1 MRIAERRAF
10 RGPHRGSPQVR
21 FDELSRPII
30 DPLELR
36 RIDPRQPV
44 TCTWYG
50 EELLLDTRSGQFR
63 RHDL

>member
-1 MRIAERRAF
+1 MRVIWLAHL

-21 FDELSRPII
+21 FDELSHPII

-44 TCTWYG
+44 TCTGYG